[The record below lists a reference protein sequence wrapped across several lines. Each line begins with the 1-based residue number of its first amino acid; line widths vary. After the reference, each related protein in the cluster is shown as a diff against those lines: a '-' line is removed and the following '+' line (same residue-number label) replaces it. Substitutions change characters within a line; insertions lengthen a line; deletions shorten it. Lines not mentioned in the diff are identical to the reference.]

1 MSLNRQPLTVLLV
14 DDQLLFRKGL
24 ESVLADWPDVQVV
37 GEAENGLEA
46 IAKAHTLRPDIVLMD
61 INMPHL
67 DGLKATELIRH
78 ELPDVKVLVLTV
90 SEQDENL
97 FEAIKVGA
105 HGYLLK
111 DLKPEVLHEMLLA
124 VARGEVPISP
134 LMAKKIINEFARQL
148 PLVPVPK
155 PVEEL
160 TPREKEVL
168 ALVAAG
174 MDNQEIAE
182 RLFLAEGTVKRHLHN
197 ILAKLQARSRREAA
211 AYAVRHGIIP
221 PAPLS

>member
-1 MSLNRQPLTVLLV
+1 MSDQIRVLIV
-14 DDQLLFRKGL
+14 DDIAETRDHLSKLLGFEKDIEVVGAAASGAEAL
-24 ESVLADWPDVQVV
+24 EMAAKLHPDV
-37 GEAENGLEA
+37 
-46 IAKAHTLRPDIVLMD
+46 VLMD
-61 INMPHL
+61 INMPQL

-78 ELPDVKVLVLTV
+78 ELPEVKVLVLTV

-124 VARGEVPISP
+124 VARGETPISP
-134 LMAKKIINEFARQL
+134 LMAKKIIAEFARQL

-160 TPREKEVL
+160 TLREKEVL

-174 MDNQEIAE
+174 TDNQEIAE

-197 ILAKLQARSRREAA
+197 ILTKLQARSRREAA
-211 AYAVRHGIIP
+211 AYAVRHGLIP
-221 PAPLS
+221 PAPSI